1 MSFKPSKPDSCAGPA
16 RATMKITAWI
26 HVRQGRIGVSTFM
39 AYALP
44 AMFDMPPNP
53 LAQWQNDPAV
63 VNPQGGVAEVTP
75 VWRIPVVLT

>member
-1 MSFKPSKPDSCAGPA
+1 
-16 RATMKITAWI
+16 
-26 HVRQGRIGVSTFM
+26 
-39 AYALP
+39 
-44 AMFDMPPNP
+44 MFDMPPNP